1 MSGKGEMK
9 SAGKQRNATTQR
21 RVALVCSVVFKSTC
35 QDYIS
40 HISNHVLEVLG
51 EIKPEG
57 ETQLGLAM
65 HSRRQPALNQPCC
78 GTLGLATNIRQPA
91 IILI

>member
-21 RVALVCSVVFKSTC
+21 RVALVCSVVSKSTC

-51 EIKPEG
+51 EITMASPPGGRTTCYVVSKEP
-57 ETQLGLAM
+57 
-65 HSRRQPALNQPCC
+65 
-78 GTLGLATNIRQPA
+78 
-91 IILI
+91 